1 MFVSQDPPCT
11 VRILQSEQFLWSTR
25 SRLETR
31 AYNVDRASF
40 VRERTRTAIMETIA
54 THSSSI
60 YYSIY
65 LILIRTKYTT
75 SGIF

>member
-1 MFVSQDPPCT
+1 MFVSEDPPSA

-54 THSSSI
+54 TRRCIYHSI
-60 YYSIY
+60 H
-65 LILIRTKYTT
+65 LIIIRTKYTT
-75 SGIF
+75 SRIF

>member
-1 MFVSQDPPCT
+1 MFVSEDPPRA

-31 AYNVDRASF
+31 AYNVDRANF
-40 VRERTRTAIMETIA
+40 VRERTRTTIMETIA
-54 THSSSI
+54 THRCI

-65 LILIRTKYTT
+65 LISIRTKYTT
-75 SGIF
+75 PRIF